1 MGTPAPEPAPSASVI
16 VIDPSGHRSRV
27 EIAPLPFKIGRQ
39 ADNDLILR
47 DSRASREHA
56 RIVREGGEYKIQDA
70 GSRYG
75 VFVNGN
81 RVESHALRNSDR
93 IEFGFPDSYQLVF
106 ATEGAELNRL
116 IDQFGAHEKSGP
128 VSGVPGAGANLAK
141 LRAILDVARTLQNG
155 LSVQDVLNSVV
166 DAALAITGAERGF
179 LLLRTGGELETRVAR
194 NRQGATLPATDLR
207 VPRRVIK
214 RALEQRRDLLSMNFD
229 PQGTGEFQPE
239 RSVVDLELRSV
250 ISVPLV
256 RIGKVRGDAT
266 SVLSTAEETAGVLY
280 MDSRLAAAD
289 LAGGN
294 RELLQTLAI
303 EASTILENARLLEE
317 ERIKQRIEE
326 ELGVARSIQQG
337 LLPRSLP
344 ADGWFRACGSSV
356 ASHQVGGDYYDVI
369 PSGPHAWT
377 VVVADVSG
385 KGVSSALLAALLQ
398 GAFLAVSHGDD
409 ALPKRLE
416 RINEFLNE
424 RTAGEKYATVFY
436 GLLERAGRLHY
447 VNAGHCPP
455 LIVRQ
460 SGAIESLA
468 ATAMPVGL
476 VEAAEFGAGET
487 TLDSGDK
494 IVIYTDGV
502 TEAQNLQGEFFGRQK
517 LRQVVAEHHADECQA
532 LHEAIQSAV
541 GAFTESAP
549 QADDITLVVIEYRG
563 EPHSTDGVASQS
575 LK

>member
-1 MGTPAPEPAPSASVI
+1 MDTNTADLIPSASVI

-27 EIAPLPFKIGRQ
+27 ELAPLPFKIGRQ

-56 RIVREGGEYKIQDA
+56 RIVRKGGDYTIEDA

-75 VFVNGN
+75 VFVNGK
-81 RVESHALRNSDR
+81 RVESQALRNSDR

-106 ATEGAELNRL
+106 AMDGAELNRL

-128 VSGVPGAGANLAK
+128 VGGPPGAGANLAK
-141 LRAILDVARTLQNG
+141 LRAILDVARTLQTG
-155 LSVQDVLNSVV
+155 LSLQDVLNSVV

-179 LLLRTGGELETRVAR
+179 LLLRKNGDLETRVAR
-194 NRQGATLPATDLR
+194 NRQGATLPASDLR

-229 PQGTGEFQPE
+229 PQGTGEFRPE
-239 RSVVDLELRSV
+239 RSVADLELRSV

-256 RIGKVRGDAT
+256 RISKVRGDAT
-266 SVLSTAEETAGVLY
+266 NVLSTAEETAGVLY
-280 MDSRLAAAD
+280 MDSRLTPAD

-326 ELGVARSIQQG
+326 ELDVARSIQQG
-337 LLPRSLP
+337 LLPRRLP

-356 ASHQVGGDYYDVI
+356 ASHQVGGDYFDVI
-369 PSGPHAWT
+369 PAGPQAWT
-377 VVVADVSG
+377 AVVADVSG

-398 GAFLAVSHGDD
+398 GAFLAVSHSDT
-409 ALPKRLE
+409 ALHKRLE

-436 GLLERAGRLHY
+436 CLLERGGLLHY
-447 VNAGHCPP
+447 ANAGHCPP

-460 SGAIESLA
+460 AGGIESLD

-476 VEAAEFGAGET
+476 MESAEFEVSEIMLA
-487 TLDSGDK
+487 SGDK
-494 IVIYTDGV
+494 ILIYTDGV
-502 TEAQNLQGEFFGRQK
+502 TEAQNLQGEFFGRQR
-517 LRQVVAEHHADECQA
+517 LRQVVAEHHADACQA
-532 LHEAIQSAV
+532 LHDAV
-541 GAFTESAP
+541 QGAVAAFTESAP
-549 QADDITLVVIEYRG
+549 QADDITLVVFEYRG
-563 EPHSTDGVASQS
+563 EGQ
-575 LK
+575 

>member
-1 MGTPAPEPAPSASVI
+1 MEATTVDRAPSASVI
-16 VIDPSGHRSRV
+16 VIDPNGHRSRV
-27 EIAPLPFKIGRQ
+27 ELAPLPFKIGRQ

-47 DSRASREHA
+47 DSRASRLHA
-56 RIVREGGEYKIQDA
+56 RIVREGGEYSIEDA
-70 GSRYG
+70 GSRHG
-75 VFVNGN
+75 VYVNGK

-106 ATEGAELNRL
+106 AKDGAELSRL

-128 VSGVPGAGANLAK
+128 ISGIAGAGANLAK
-141 LRAILDVARTLQNG
+141 LRAILDVARTLQTG
-155 LSVQDVLNSVV
+155 LSLQDVLNSVV

-179 LLLRTGGELETRVAR
+179 LLLRTSGELEIRVAR
-194 NRQGATLPATDLR
+194 NRQGATLPASDLR

-229 PQGTGEFQPE
+229 PQGTGEFRPE

-256 RIGKVRGDAT
+256 RLSKVRGDAT
-266 SVLSTAEETAGVLY
+266 NVLSTAEETAGVLY
-280 MDSRLAAAD
+280 LDSRLATAD

-303 EASTILENARLLEE
+303 EASTILENARLLDE
-317 ERIKQRIEE
+317 ERIKQKIEE
-326 ELGVARSIQQG
+326 ELDVARNIQQG

-344 ADGWFRACGSSV
+344 SDGWFRACGSSV

-369 PSGPHAWT
+369 PAGPNAWT
-377 VVVADVSG
+377 AVVADVSG
-385 KGVSSALLAALLQ
+385 KGVSSALLASLLQ
-398 GAFLAVSHGDD
+398 GAFLAVSHGDT
-409 ALPKRLE
+409 ALHKRLE
-416 RINEFLNE
+416 RINIFLNE

-436 GLLERAGRLHY
+436 CLLERSGRLYY

-460 SGAIESLA
+460 PGGIESLA

-476 VEAAEFGAGET
+476 MESAEFAVSEIMLT
-487 TLDSGDK
+487 DGDK

-517 LRQVVAEHHADECQA
+517 LRQVVGEHHAGSCQELHDA
-532 LHEAIQSAV
+532 LAAAV
-541 GAFTESAP
+541 AAFTESAP
-549 QADDITLVVIEYRG
+549 QADDITLVVFEYRG
-563 EPHSTDGVASQS
+563 GTATAP
-575 LK
+575 

>member
-1 MGTPAPEPAPSASVI
+1 MGTLAAQPAPAASVI
-16 VIDPSGHRSRV
+16 VIDPSGHRSRM
-27 EIAPLPFKIGRQ
+27 EIAALPFKIGRQ

-56 RIVREGGEYKIQDA
+56 RIVRDGAEYKIEDA

-75 VFVNGN
+75 VFVNGK

-106 ATEGAELNRL
+106 AMEGAELNRL

-128 VSGVPGAGANLAK
+128 IGGAPGAGANLAK
-141 LRAILDVARTLQNG
+141 LRAILDVARTLQTG
-155 LSVQDVLNSVV
+155 LSLQDVLNSVV

-179 LLLRTGGELETRVAR
+179 LLLRTAGELETRVAR
-194 NRQGATLPATDLR
+194 NRQGATLPASDLR

-239 RSVVDLELRSV
+239 RSVMDLELRSV

-256 RIGKVRGDAT
+256 RIGKVRGDDT

-280 MDSRLAAAD
+280 MDSRLTTAD

-317 ERIKQRIEE
+317 ERIKQKIEE
-326 ELGVARSIQQG
+326 ELDVARTIQQS

-344 ADGWFRACGSSV
+344 TDGWFRACGSSV
-356 ASHQVGGDYYDVI
+356 ASHQVGGDYYDAI

-398 GAFLAVSHGDD
+398 GAFLAVSHGD
-409 ALPKRLE
+409 AGLGQRLE
-416 RINEFLNE
+416 RINAFLNE

-436 GLLERAGRLHY
+436 GVLDRGGRLHY
-447 VNAGHCPP
+447 VNAGHCPA

-460 SGAIESLA
+460 AGGIESLE

-476 VEAAEFGAGET
+476 IESAEFAVSEI

-502 TEAQNLQGEFFGRQK
+502 TEAQNLQGDFFGRQR
-517 LRQVVAEHHADECQA
+517 LGQVVAEHHADSCAA
-532 LHEAIQSAV
+532 LHEAVHSAV

-549 QADDITLVVIEYRG
+549 QADDITLVVIEYVG
-563 EPHSTDGVASQS
+563 QGSAA
-575 LK
+575 

>member
-1 MGTPAPEPAPSASVI
+1 MDTITADFVPSASVI
-16 VIDPSGHRSRV
+16 VIDPSGRRSRM
-27 EIAPLPFKIGRQ
+27 ELAPLPFKIGRQ

-56 RIVREGGEYKIQDA
+56 RIVRNGGEYAIEDA
-70 GSRYG
+70 GSRHG
-75 VFVNGN
+75 VYVNGK
-81 RVESHALRNSDR
+81 RVESHVLRSSDR
-93 IEFGFPDSYQLVF
+93 IEFGFPDSYQLIF
-106 ATEGAELNRL
+106 AMDGAELSRL

-128 VSGVPGAGANLAK
+128 MGSAPGAGANLAK
-141 LRAILDVARTLQNG
+141 LRAILDVARTLQTG
-155 LSVQDVLNSVV
+155 LSLQDVLNSVV

-179 LLLRTGGELETRVAR
+179 LLLRKNGDLETRVAR
-194 NRQGATLPATDLR
+194 NRQGATLPASDLR

-256 RIGKVRGDAT
+256 RISKVRGDAT
-266 SVLSTAEETAGVLY
+266 NVLSTAEETAGVLY
-280 MDSRLAAAD
+280 MDSRLATAD

-303 EASTILENARLLEE
+303 EASTILENARLLDE
-317 ERIKQRIEE
+317 ERIKQKIEE
-326 ELGVARSIQQG
+326 ELDVARTIQQG

-377 VVVADVSG
+377 AVVADVSG

-398 GAFLAVSHGDD
+398 GAFLAVSHDD
-409 ALPKRLE
+409 ASLHKRLE
-416 RINEFLNE
+416 RINVFLNE

-436 GLLERAGRLHY
+436 CLLERAGRLHY

-460 SGAIESLA
+460 AGGIESLA

-476 VEAAEFGAGET
+476 IESAEFEVSEIA
-487 TLDSGDK
+487 LASGDK

-502 TEAQNLQGEFFGRQK
+502 TEAQNLQGEFYGRQR
-517 LRQVVAEHHADECQA
+517 LRQVVTEHHADSCHA
-532 LHEAIQSAV
+532 LHEAVGSAV
-541 GAFTESAP
+541 AAFTESAP

-563 EPHSTDGVASQS
+563 EC
-575 LK
+575 